1 MVSLVSWKVGGE
13 QGQGIDSTG
22 EILARAANRLG
33 YYVYG
38 YKHFSSRIKGGHT
51 NYKVRLGVAPVNSTC
66 SDLQILVA
74 IDQDTIDRNWRELVP
89 GSIVIADPKW
99 EPVLPEGCPAKLVR
113 VAMSDI
119 AQELG
124 NPLVRNVIA
133 LGASGYMLGLPED
146 ALRAQVLSIFA
157 GKGEKVQQMNA
168 AALARGYE
176 AAREAL
182 PEGPPFPLAPAQ
194 GGARLLLSGN
204 EAIALGA
211 VAAGCRFCAA
221 YPITPASEILELMMS
236 YMPQVGGVAIQAE
249 DEIAA
254 VVAAIGAGF
263 AGVRALTSTSG
274 PGISLKQEA
283 LGLANMAEIPLVVV
297 DVQRGGPSTGMPTKH
312 EQSDLMALTYGT
324 HGDSPRVILAPATAE
339 DAYYDTITA
348 FNLAD
353 RLQMPIYIA
362 SDLSLGL
369 FKQTVEEL
377 SIPANAID
385 RGDMISSEELAAME
399 RRSFNRY
406 EVTESGISR
415 RSIPGQYNGQFTA
428 TGLEHDPYG
437 EVSENPQNRVAM
449 VDKRFRK
456 LQALQDLDVPTVRY
470 EGPEEP
476 ETLLVGFG
484 STYGAIRAARAQLEA
499 QRASVGHA
507 HIRLIQPLPT
517 DELAKWAAGARKVVV
532 VENNSTGQLAKLI
545 KLTELYGHPGG
556 ITPDRLESVRKYD
569 GTPFVPE
576 EIVERVKEV
585 VLLA

>member
-1 MVSLVSWKVGGE
+1 
-13 QGQGIDSTG
+13 
-22 EILARAANRLG
+22 
-33 YYVYG
+33 
-38 YKHFSSRIKGGHT
+38 
-51 NYKVRLGVAPVNSTC
+51 
-66 SDLQILVA
+66 
-74 IDQDTIDRNWRELVP
+74 
-89 GSIVIADPKW
+89 
-99 EPVLPEGCPAKLVR
+99 
-113 VAMSDI
+113 
-119 AQELG
+119 
-124 NPLVRNVIA
+124 
-133 LGASGYMLGLPED
+133 MLGLPEE

-157 GKGEKVQQMNA
+157 DKGEKVQNINA
-168 AALARGYE
+168 AALARGYQ

-182 PEGPPFPLAPAQ
+182 PEGPPFPLEPAQ
-194 GGARLLLSGN
+194 GGAAAAPFGN

-211 VAAGCRFCAA
+211 VVAGCRFCAA

-236 YMPQVGGVAIQAE
+236 YMAQVGGVAIQAE

-254 VVAAIGAGF
+254 VMATIGAGF
-263 AGVRALTSTSG
+263 AGVRALTATSG

-369 FKQTVEEL
+369 NKQTVEEL
-377 SIPANAID
+377 TIPANAID
-385 RGDMISSEELAAME
+385 RGDMISSEELATME
-399 RRSFNRY
+399 RRSFHRY

-428 TGLEHDPYG
+428 TGLEHDPFG
-437 EVSENPQNRVAM
+437 EVSENPR
-449 VDKRFRK
+449 
-456 LQALQDLDVPTVRY
+456 T
-470 EGPEEP
+470 GPRWWTSGSASCGRCRIWTCP
-476 ETLLVGFG
+476 RCATKGPRSLRRSCVGFG
-484 STYGAIRAARAQLEA
+484 STYGAYPDGPSPAGGPGRCRWGTRTSGSAAPSHRGAGQ
-499 QRASVGHA
+499 G
-507 HIRLIQPLPT
+507 
-517 DELAKWAAGARKVVV
+517 AAGARKVIV

-545 KLTELYGHPGG
+545 KLTDLYGHPGG
-556 ITPDRLESVRKYD
+556 ITPDRLESVLKYD

-576 EIVERVKEV
+576 EIVQRVKEV